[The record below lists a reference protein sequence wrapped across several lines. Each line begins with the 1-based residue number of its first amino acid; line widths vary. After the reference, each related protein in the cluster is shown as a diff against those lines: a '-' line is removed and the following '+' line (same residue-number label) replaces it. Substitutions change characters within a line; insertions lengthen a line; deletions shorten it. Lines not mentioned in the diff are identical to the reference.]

1 MRAVCEIAPVCFL
14 ICSTYYTSLQINNM
28 CSHIAYVLA
37 LYAISGLIPGLISR
51 ILSARL
57 KNMIKRRE
65 QAFVGMTL
73 K

>member
-1 MRAVCEIAPVCFL
+1 MRNR
-14 ICSTYYTSLQINNM
+14 TSVLSNMFNLLHKLQINNM
-28 CSHIAYVLA
+28 CLHIAYVLA